1 MLSYTHSLPYGCSDN
16 HIWFRASRY
25 ILIPIEGRIVIVV
38 SPCPVIWLYAY
49 PVVSSPFPSGSVTGW
64 IQIFWISF

>member
-38 SPCPVIWLYAY
+38 SPCPV
-49 PVVSSPFPSGSVTGW
+49 VSSPFPSGSVTGW